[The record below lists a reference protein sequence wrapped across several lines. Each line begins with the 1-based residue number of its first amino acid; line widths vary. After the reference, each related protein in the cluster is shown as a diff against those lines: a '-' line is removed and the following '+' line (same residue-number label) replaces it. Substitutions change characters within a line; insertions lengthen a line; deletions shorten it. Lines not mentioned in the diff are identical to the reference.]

1 MYSTPSWM
9 PTAREWL
16 SFITAFFLS
25 VASIWKGRWI
35 IRKMKD
41 AWLYLTGVGTLNKRI
56 HEVMDKLDNTLKLN
70 TETLAVVAKIRSELQ
85 PNGGGSLH
93 DVVHSILAAQRARD
107 DRDEIALFWT
117 DADGRMTH
125 VNRAYLQLSGRTREE
140 LMGTGW
146 VNVIASEDRYT
157 ITKRWREAITEQ
169 RDFDESFMV
178 QDLTTN
184 TKQIH
189 ARATRLLG
197 TGGRLLGY
205 YGELRRMA

>member
-1 MYSTPSWM
+1 
-9 PTAREWL
+9 
-16 SFITAFFLS
+16 
-25 VASIWKGRWI
+25 
-35 IRKMKD
+35 MKE

-56 HEVMDKLDNTLKLN
+56 HEVSEKLDNALRLN

-85 PNGGGSLH
+85 PNGGSSLH

-107 DRDEIALFWT
+107 DRDDTSLFWT
-117 DADGRMTH
+117 DAEGRMTH

-140 LMGTGW
+140 LLGTGW
-146 VNVIASEDRYT
+146 VNVIASDDRYR
-157 ITKRWREAITEQ
+157 ITKLWRDAISEQ
-169 RDFDESFMV
+169 RDFDETFLV
-178 QDLTTN
+178 QDMTTN
-184 TKQIH
+184 TQQIH

>member
-1 MYSTPSWM
+1 VYSTPYWL

-35 IRKMKD
+35 IRKMKE

-56 HEVMDKLDNTLKLN
+56 HEVSEKLDNALRLN

-85 PNGGGSLH
+85 PNGGSSLH

-107 DRDEIALFWT
+107 DRDDTSLFWT
-117 DADGRMTH
+117 DAEGRMTH

-140 LMGTGW
+140 LLGTGW
-146 VNVIASEDRYT
+146 VNVIASDDRYR
-157 ITKRWREAITEQ
+157 ITKLWRDAISEQ
-169 RDFDESFMV
+169 RDFDETFLV
-178 QDLTTN
+178 QDMTTN
-184 TKQIH
+184 TQQIH